1 MSARKIK
8 TPKNGRG
15 PLVVKNMMVIQKQ
28 QYDDD
33 DRYHHLKHYSP
44 PLPFPNLKFRSK
56 RCLPSVSSERKIVWH
71 KTALQNQKRL
81 LVNLKHVHLLKFWLT
96 WIFRH
101 FSSGMWFRPQKN
113 AKLRISKE
121 KANPPQQTFPT
132 KSLLITNCDAQ
143 MLKAEKCRT

>member
-1 MSARKIK
+1 MMIVIIITNI
-8 TPKNGRG
+8 TPA
-15 PLVVKNMMVIQKQ
+15 P
-28 QYDDD
+28 
-33 DRYHHLKHYSP
+33 S
-44 PLPFPNLKFRSK
+44 LPFPNLKFRSK

-71 KTALQNQKRL
+71 KTAFQNQKRL
-81 LVNLKHVHLLKFWLT
+81 LVNLKHIHLLKFWLT

-132 KSLLITNCDAQ
+132 KSLFEHKLRCTNVKGGKVSNLRNSKLDGSWKIIKW
-143 MLKAEKCRT
+143 LK